1 MSASEN
7 VMAQALL
14 DYSSEVAPGTEQ
26 ELRRK
31 ASATE
36 KRGRVAQTPAS
47 VGDAARA
54 ADAAA
59 NMVNPA
65 HPVRR

>member
-1 MSASEN
+1 MRGAVACMLSGA
-7 VMAQALL
+7 AL
-14 DYSSEVAPGTEQ
+14 DKKAAGQ
-26 ELRRK
+26 LRRK

-36 KRGRVAQTPAS
+36 KKGRVAQTPAS

-59 NMVNPA
+59 NRVNPA
-65 HPVRR
+65 HPARR